1 MKVRAVAIASDRS
14 NAIGTVELECTPHGL
29 VLVHLGVGA
38 FSEDYA
44 PAALTSGTRV
54 LVPWSA
60 IDEATIEGDRVFLAF
75 DSALSPHHRLLLA
88 NFSGG
93 RSAEPQTIRQQR
105 WLVRTATVV
114 AASVTGLASAG
125 LAGRFTGNAGPAA
138 GVGIAVGGA
147 VAVLMVGL
155 LADRIVAYGGA
166 PPDAVR
172 DTFFGELEGYLPT
185 LARSDRPPPKKMRPT
200 TLADLQGMLPRT
212 TFTVVLTLTASS
224 LAAVLVG
231 QWTLRRGADDDER
244 RRPRVFEDEP
254 RGAEAPRKEFEAA
267 LPLPPPLRPAP
278 SPVRTAEPAASSSAT
293 AAPAGASKTA
303 GVGAPCRC
311 TRADSQLWADP
322 IPRLSILVLKER
334 VRQGRGSPH
343 KESTRKRYTD
353 VDVAVVNNGSTELEE
368 ISLLV
373 LFYEREAGS
382 NRRTQVSSRPL
393 FYEGPLLPGQALKW
407 STEAEGTEIEIQG
420 PALGSLGPEGES
432 AAPSDR
438 FAELLKAQNRPVRM
452 HGAMMLAFLGDARA
466 REGALGLREALRED
480 EAPYLGRLLQAIGDL
495 RVCRLA
501 LRDERETRHVNGCLY
516 NASAEPKTSMGVK
529 LRGLDAPVRAADPVG
544 APPNLLVEEI
554 VAVPGE
560 LASRTGIAFSA
571 TLFAE
576 GAPPAAWEPVA
587 DRIDLLR

>member
-1 MKVRAVAIASDRS
+1 MKVRAVAIASERS

-54 LVPWSA
+54 LVPWAA
-60 IDEATIEGDRVFLAF
+60 IDEATIEGERVFLAF
-75 DSALSPHHRLLLA
+75 DGDLSPHHRLLLA
-88 NFSGG
+88 NFSSG
-93 RSAEPQTIRQQR
+93 RSAEPQTIKQQR
-105 WLVRTATVV
+105 FLIRASTIV
-114 AASVTGLASAG
+114 AACVTGLASAT
-125 LAGRFTGNAGPAA
+125 LASRFTDGASAAA

-155 LADRIVAYGGA
+155 LADRIVAYGGT
-166 PPDAVR
+166 PPDGVR
-172 DTFFGELEGYLPT
+172 DAFFRELESYLPT
-185 LARSDRPPPKKMRPT
+185 LAHSGRPPEPKKFKPPT
-200 TLADLQGMLPRT
+200 LEELQGMLPRT
-212 TFTVVLTLTASS
+212 TFTVVLTLTATS

-231 QWTLRRGADDDER
+231 QWTLRRGDDER
-244 RRPRVFEDEP
+244 QRSSRAFDDERALDVP
-254 RGAEAPRKEFEAA
+254 VREAQAA
-267 LPLPPPLRPAP
+267 PLPPPRPAP
-278 SPVRTAEPAASSSAT
+278 KPPPPAPAAS
-293 AAPAGASKTA
+293 AAPATATTPSKTA
-303 GVGAPCRC
+303 ALGEPCRC
-311 TRADSQLWADP
+311 TRADSLLWADP
-322 IPRLSILVLKER
+322 IPRLGILVLKER
-334 VRQGRGSPH
+334 ARQGRGAPH
-343 KESTRKRYTD
+343 KESVRKRYTD

-373 LFYEREAGS
+373 LFYEREPGS

-407 STEAEGTEIEIQG
+407 STDAEGTEIEIQS

-438 FAELLKAQNRPVRM
+438 FAELLTAQNRPVRL
-452 HGAMMLAFLGDARA
+452 HGAMMLAFLGDPRA
-466 REGALGLREALRED
+466 REGALALREALRED
-480 EAPYLGRLLQAIGDL
+480 EAPYLGRLLQAIGEL
-495 RVCRLA
+495 VVCRLA
-501 LRDERETRHVNGCLY
+501 VKDERENRRVSGCLY
-516 NASAEPKTSMGVK
+516 NASAETKTNLGVK
-529 LRGLDAPVRAADPVG
+529 LRGLDGAVRSSDPVG

-560 LASRTGIAFSA
+560 LASRTGVSFTA

>member
-29 VLVHLGVGA
+29 VVVHLGVGA

-54 LVPWSA
+54 LVPWAA

-114 AASVTGLASAG
+114 AASVTGLASAA
-125 LAGRFTGNAGPAA
+125 LAGRFTGNVGPAA

-155 LADRIVAYGGA
+155 LADRIVAYGGV

-185 LARSDRPPPKKMRPT
+185 LARSDRPPPKKTRPP

-244 RRPRVFEDEP
+244 KRARVFEDEP
-254 RGAEAPRKEFEAA
+254 RGSEAPLKEVQAA
-267 LPLPPPLRPAP
+267 TPPPARPAP
-278 SPVRTAEPAASSSAT
+278 SPVRTALPVPSSSAPAAS
-293 AAPAGASKTA
+293 AAASKTA
-303 GVGAPCRC
+303 GVGEPCRC
-311 TRADSQLWADP
+311 ARADSQLWADP

-343 KESTRKRYTD
+343 KESVRKRYTD

-373 LFYEREAGS
+373 LFYERDAGS

-432 AAPSDR
+432 AAPTDR
-438 FAELLKAQNRPVRM
+438 FAELLKAQNRPVRL
-452 HGAMMLAFLGDARA
+452 HGAMMLAFLGDPRA

-501 LRDERETRHVNGCLY
+501 IRDERETRHVSGCLY
-516 NASAEPKTSMGVK
+516 NASAEPKTSTGVK
-529 LRGLDAPVRAADPVG
+529 LRGLDAPVLASNPVG

-560 LASRTGIAFSA
+560 LASRTGVSFSA

>member
-29 VLVHLGVGA
+29 VVVHLGVGA

-54 LVPWSA
+54 LVPWAA
-60 IDEATIEGDRVFLAF
+60 IDEATIEGDLVFLAF
-75 DSALSPHHRLLLA
+75 DPALSPHHRLLLA

-125 LAGRFTGNAGPAA
+125 LAGRFTGNVGPAA

-155 LADRIVAYGGA
+155 LADRIVAYGGV

-172 DTFFGELEGYLPT
+172 DTFFDELEGYLPT
-185 LARSDRPPPKKMRPT
+185 LARSDRPPPKKARPP

-244 RRPRVFEDEP
+244 RRARVFADEP
-254 RGAEAPRKEFEAA
+254 RASEGPGKEAQA
-267 LPLPPPLRPAP
+267 LPLPPPRRPAP
-278 SPVRTAEPAASSSAT
+278 SPVRTALPAPSSSAP
-293 AAPAGASKTA
+293 AAPAAGSKTA
-303 GVGAPCRC
+303 AVGEPCRC

-343 KESTRKRYTD
+343 RESVRKRYTD

-373 LFYEREAGS
+373 LFYERDAGS

-432 AAPSDR
+432 SAPTDR
-438 FAELLKAQNRPVRM
+438 FAELLKAQNRPVRL

-501 LRDERETRHVNGCLY
+501 IRDERETRHVSGCLY
-516 NASAEPKTSMGVK
+516 NASAEPKTSMGLK
-529 LRGLDAPVRAADPVG
+529 LRGLDAPVRASDPVG

-560 LASRTGIAFSA
+560 LASRTGVSFSA

>member
-54 LVPWSA
+54 LVPWAA
-60 IDEATIEGDRVFLAF
+60 IDEATIEGERVFLAF
-75 DSALSPHHRLLLA
+75 EPALSPHHRLLLA

-93 RSAEPQTIRQQR
+93 RSAEPEAIRRQR
-105 WLVRTATVV
+105 WLVRAATLV
-114 AASVTGLASAG
+114 ASAVTGVASAT
-125 LAGRFTGNAGPAA
+125 LAGRFTGNAGPVA

-155 LADRIVAYGGA
+155 FADRIVAYGGV
-166 PPDAVR
+166 PPDAVQ
-172 DTFFGELEGYLPT
+172 DAFFRELESYLPT
-185 LARSDRPPPKKMRPT
+185 LAHSNRPPPEKTRPPT
-200 TLADLQGMLPRT
+200 IADFQKMLPRT
-212 TFTVVLTLTASS
+212 TFTVVLTLTATS

-231 QWTLRRGADDDER
+231 QWTLRRSADDER
-244 RRPRVFEDEP
+244 PRARRTLDEP
-254 RGAEAPRKEFEAA
+254 RVEEAPVREVQAA
-267 LPLPPPLRPAP
+267 PLPPPPPAP
-278 SPVRTAEPAASSSAT
+278 KPPPAAPPPSAT
-293 AAPAGASKTA
+293 APASPAPPSKSATP
-303 GVGAPCRC
+303 GEPCRC
-311 TRADSQLWADP
+311 TRADSLLWADP
-322 IPRLSILVLKER
+322 IPRLGILVMKQR
-334 VRQGRGSPH
+334 VRQGRGAPH
-343 KESTRKRYTD
+343 KESVRKRYTD

-368 ISLLV
+368 IALLV
-373 LFYEREAGS
+373 LFHERDAGS
-382 NRRTQVSSRPL
+382 SRRTQVSSRPL

-438 FAELLKAQNRPVRM
+438 FVELLKAQNRPVRM

-466 REGALGLREALRED
+466 RDGALALSEALRED

-501 LRDERETRHVNGCLY
+501 VRDERENRRVSGCLY
-516 NASAEPKTSMGVK
+516 NASAEPKTNMGVK
-529 LRGLDAPVRAADPVG
+529 LRGLDGPVLSSDPVG
-544 APPNLLVEEI
+544 PPPNLLVEEVI
-554 VAVPGE
+554 AVPGE
-560 LASRTGIAFSA
+560 LASRTGVSFSA

-576 GAPPAAWEPVA
+576 GTPPAAWETVA

>member
-1 MKVRAVAIASDRS
+1 MKVRAVAIASERS

-54 LVPWSA
+54 LVPWAA
-60 IDEATIEGDRVFLAF
+60 IDEATIEGERVFLAF
-75 DSALSPHHRLLLA
+75 DGDLSPHHRLLLA

-93 RSAEPQTIRQQR
+93 RTAEPHTIRQQR
-105 WLVRTATVV
+105 LLVRAATIV
-114 AASVTGLASAG
+114 AACVTGLASAT
-125 LAGRFTGNAGPAA
+125 LASRFTDGASAAA

-155 LADRIVAYGGA
+155 LADRILAYGGT

-172 DTFFGELEGYLPT
+172 DAFFRELESYLPT
-185 LARSDRPPPKKMRPT
+185 LAHSGRPPEPKKWRPP
-200 TLADLQGMLPRT
+200 TLEELQGMLPRT
-212 TFTVVLTLTASS
+212 TFTVVLTLTATS

-231 QWTLRRGADDDER
+231 QWTLRRDDDER
-244 RRPRVFEDEP
+244 PRASRGFDDERALDVP
-254 RGAEAPRKEFEAA
+254 VREAQAA
-267 LPLPPPLRPAP
+267 PLPPPRPAAKPAPAPPP
-278 SPVRTAEPAASSSAT
+278 SVAPAAPSA
-293 AAPAGASKTA
+293 PSKTA
-303 GVGAPCRC
+303 ALGEPCRC
-311 TRADSQLWADP
+311 ARADSLLWADP
-322 IPRLSILVLKER
+322 IPRLGILVLKER
-334 VRQGRGSPH
+334 ARQGRGAPH
-343 KESTRKRYTD
+343 KESVRKRYTD

-373 LFYEREAGS
+373 LFYERDPGS

-407 STEAEGTEIEIQG
+407 STDAEGTEIEIQS

-438 FAELLKAQNRPVRM
+438 FAELLTAQNRPVRL
-452 HGAMMLAFLGDARA
+452 HGAMMLAFLGDPRA
-466 REGALGLREALRED
+466 REGTLALREALRED
-480 EAPYLGRLLQAIGDL
+480 EAPYLGRLLQAIGEL

-501 LRDERETRHVNGCLY
+501 VKDDRENRRVSGCLY
-516 NASAEPKTSMGVK
+516 NASGETKTNLGVK
-529 LRGLDAPVRAADPVG
+529 IRGLDGAVRGSNPVG

-554 VAVPGE
+554 IAVPGE
-560 LASRTGIAFSA
+560 LASRTGVSFSA

>member
-60 IDEATIEGDRVFLAF
+60 IDEATIENDRVFLAF
-75 DSALSPHHRLLLA
+75 DAALSPHHRMLLA
-88 NFSGG
+88 NFSSG
-93 RSAEPQTIRQQR
+93 RSAEPQAIRQQR
-105 WLVRTATVV
+105 WLVRAATIV
-114 AASVTGLASAG
+114 AACVTGLASAT
-125 LAGRFTGNAGPAA
+125 LAGRFTQGAGAA

-155 LADRIVAYGGA
+155 FADRIVAYGGV
-166 PPDAVR
+166 PPDAVG
-172 DTFFGELEGYLPT
+172 DAFFRELEGYLPT
-185 LARSDRPPPKKMRPT
+185 LARSDRPPPEQPPRPP
-200 TLADLQGMLPRT
+200 TLAELQGMLPRT
-212 TFTVVLTLTASS
+212 TFTVVLTLTATS

-231 QWTLRRGADDDER
+231 QWTLRRSSDDER
-244 RRPRVFEDEP
+244 APSSRSWPNDEP
-254 RGAEAPRKEFEAA
+254 RGADTPVREVQAA
-267 LPLPPPLRPAP
+267 PLPSPRSAPAP
-278 SPVRTAEPAASSSAT
+278 KPLAAPPASSASQ
-293 AAPAGASKTA
+293 AAPASNTA
-303 GVGAPCRC
+303 TLGEPCRC
-311 TRADSQLWADP
+311 ARADSLLWSDP
-322 IPRLSILVLKER
+322 IPRLGILVLKER

-343 KESTRKRYTD
+343 KESVRKRYTD

-373 LFYEREAGS
+373 LFYERDPGP
-382 NRRTQVSSRPL
+382 NGRRTQVSSRPL

-407 STEAEGTEIEIQG
+407 STDAEGTEIEIQG

-438 FAELLKAQNRPVRM
+438 FAELLNAQNRPVRL
-452 HGAMMLAFLGDARA
+452 HGAMMLAFLGDPRA
-466 REGALGLREALRED
+466 RDGALALREALRED

-495 RVCRLA
+495 RVCRLEV
-501 LRDERETRHVNGCLY
+501 RDVRETRSVKGCLY
-516 NASAEPKTSMGVK
+516 NASAESKASMGVK
-529 LRGLDAPVRAADPVG
+529 LRGLDAAVRTGAPVG
-544 APPNLLVEEI
+544 APPNLVVEEI
-554 VAVPGE
+554 IAVPGE
-560 LASRTGIAFSA
+560 LASRTGVSFSA
-571 TLFAE
+571 TLFAQ
-576 GAPPAAWEPVA
+576 GAPPAAWETVA